1 LSSDILSFRLQNALT
16 RKQNCR
22 FSPVAVFQAAPVKI
36 FVHDY
41 PGHAFPAQLSREL
54 ARQGHT
60 VTHAFAAALESP
72 RGAVESRPDDPA
84 GLTMLPIITGHRMD
98 KYSLFRRVLDERA
111 YGAVLAAK
119 VAQDDVDLF
128 ITCTTPNDVLD
139 VLRRALPPK
148 LRVVWWLQDI
158 YSMGIRSVLNRKVPP
173 AGTVIGAIYRGKER
187 RFAWRA
193 DCIVSITPD
202 FVPFLRRLGVRPDKI
217 TVIENWAPV
226 DEITPRPHDNSWK
239 REQRLSGK
247 TVILYSGTLGLK
259 HNPALLS
266 RAALH
271 FQNQKRDDIAVVVA
285 TQGLGAEFLKK
296 EAEER
301 QIRNLKVLPWQ
312 PYERLPEVLATGD
325 ILTAIIE
332 PHAGLFSV
340 PSKILSCLCAGRP
353 VVAAIP
359 ADNLA
364 ARTIE
369 RAGAGLIVP
378 PGDESAFVAGLER
391 LLADRDLRDRLGA
404 AGRSYAEEHFDIRKI
419 ASHFAALCG

>member
-1 LSSDILSFRLQNALT
+1 M
-16 RKQNCR
+16 
-22 FSPVAVFQAAPVKI
+22 KI

-60 VTHAFAAALESP
+60 VTYAFAAALESP

-84 GLTMLPIITGHRMD
+84 GLTMLPIVTGHRMD

-119 VAQDDVDLF
+119 VAQAGVDLF

-148 LRVVWWLQDI
+148 LKVVWWLQDI
-158 YSMGIRSVLNRKVPP
+158 YSMGIRSVLNRKLPP

-202 FVPFLRRLGVRPDKI
+202 FVPFLRRLGVRPEKI
-217 TVIENWAPV
+217 IVIENWAPV
-226 DEITPRPHDNSWK
+226 DEITPRPHDNAWK
-239 REQRLSGK
+239 REQGLGGK

-296 EAEER
+296 DAQER
-301 QIRNLKVLPWQ
+301 QIRNLRVLPWQ

-332 PHAGLFSV
+332 PDAGLFSV

-353 VVAAIP
+353 VMAAIP

-378 PGDESAFVAGLER
+378 PGDESAFIAGLER
-391 LLADRDLRDRLGA
+391 LLADPSLRDRLGA

-419 ASHFAALCG
+419 ASHFATLCA

>member
-1 LSSDILSFRLQNALT
+1 
-16 RKQNCR
+16 
-22 FSPVAVFQAAPVKI
+22 VKI

-60 VTHAFAAALESP
+60 VTHAFAAALEAP
-72 RGAVESRPDDPA
+72 RGAVEPRPDDPA
-84 GLTMLPIITGHRMD
+84 GLTILPIVTGHTMD
-98 KYSLFRRVLDERA
+98 KYALFRRVLDERA
-111 YGAVLAAK
+111 YGAALAAK
-119 VAQDDVDLF
+119 VAQAGADLF

-139 VLRRALPPK
+139 VLRRALPLK

-158 YSMGIRSVLNRKVPP
+158 YSLGIRTVLNRKLPP

-193 DCIVSITPD
+193 DYIVSITPD
-202 FVPFLRRLGVRPDKI
+202 FIPFLQRLGVAAEKI
-217 TVIENWAPV
+217 AVIENWAPV
-226 DEITPRPHDNSWK
+226 DEITPRPHDNAWK
-239 REQRLSGK
+239 REQGLGDK

-296 EAEER
+296 EVEER
-301 QIRNLKVLPWQ
+301 AIRNLKILPWQ

-332 PHAGLFSV
+332 PDAGLFSV

-378 PGDESAFVAGLER
+378 PGNERAFVAGLEQ
-391 LLADRDLRDRLGA
+391 LLADRDMRDRLGA
-404 AGRSYAEEHFDIRKI
+404 AGRAYAEEHFDIRKI
-419 ASHFAALCG
+419 ASHFAALCA